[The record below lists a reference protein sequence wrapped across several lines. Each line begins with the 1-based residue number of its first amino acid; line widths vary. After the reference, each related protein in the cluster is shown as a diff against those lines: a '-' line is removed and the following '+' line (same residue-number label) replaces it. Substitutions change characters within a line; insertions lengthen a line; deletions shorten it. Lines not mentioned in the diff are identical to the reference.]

1 MGQLN
6 IPRVVIAGVSSG
18 VGKTTIVTG
27 ILSALAERGLKVQ
40 SYKVGPDYIDPGFH
54 RLASGKSAH
63 NLDTWLVPPDCL
75 AEIFASTAAGNDIA
89 VIEGVMGLYDGGR
102 AGVSSTA
109 AIAKM
114 LNAPVVLVIDAKSM
128 GESAAAIALGFK
140 LYDPEVN
147 LAGVIIN
154 RLGSETHRQ
163 MVCEALGK
171 LGIPVIGAV
180 FRNNELSMPERHLG
194 LTPVTEHEAA
204 ATVAQM
210 GRQVAQQ
217 VALDDL
223 LSLAKTAGPIPV
235 RSSPETNS
243 RVIKARIGVAQDDV
257 FTFYYPSSL
266 EVLAEF
272 GAELIPFS
280 PLKDSQLPAV
290 DGIVLGGGF
299 PEMFVKE
306 LSANSSMRNEILR
319 AAEQGM
325 PVYAECGGLMY
336 LARQIVDFD
345 GQAYDMAGVIPAV
358 CQMQSKLETVGYV
371 EATALT
377 DNVLCDDREIL
388 RGHEFHFSRMI
399 PDISAVEF
407 PWAFEFKK
415 MRTGALYHGGYAS
428 NSVLAS
434 YLHMHFAGNRQAAE
448 RFVEQCAQY
457 RSCQTGQGGRQH
469 GR

>member
-18 VGKTTIVTG
+18 AGKTTIVTG

-75 AEIFASTAAGNDIA
+75 SEIFAGTAAGNDLA

-102 AGVSSTA
+102 SGVSSTA

-140 LYDPEVN
+140 MYDPEVN

-154 RLGSETHRQ
+154 RLGSESHRL

-204 ATVAQM
+204 ATVAKM
-210 GRQVAQQ
+210 GHQVTQQ
-217 VALDDL
+217 VALDEL
-223 LSLAKTAGPIPV
+223 IKLAGAAGPLSVPSLRAINKPA
-235 RSSPETNS
+235 
-243 RVIKARIGVAQDDV
+243 IKARIGVAQDEV

-266 EVLAEF
+266 EILTEF
-272 GAELIPFS
+272 GAKIIPFS
-280 PLKDSQLPAV
+280 PLKDSHLPAV

-299 PEMFVKE
+299 PEMFVRE
-306 LSANSSMRNEILR
+306 LSANTLMRQAILQ
-319 AAEQGM
+319 AVKQGM

-358 CQMQSKLETVGYV
+358 CHMQSKLETVGYV
-371 EATALT
+371 EATALN
-377 DNVLCDDREIL
+377 DNVLCDGGATL

-399 PDISAVEF
+399 PDVDPGEF

-415 MRTGALYHGGYAS
+415 MRTGAIYNGGYAS
-428 NSVLAS
+428 SSVVAS
-434 YLHMHFAGNRQAAE
+434 YLHMHFAGNKQAAA

-457 RSCQTGQGGRQH
+457 SLTGLGGRTH

>member
-1 MGQLN
+1 MSQVH

-18 VGKTTIVTG
+18 AGKTTIVTG
-27 ILSALAERGLKVQ
+27 ILAALAGRGLAVQ

-140 LYDPEVN
+140 MYDPDVK

-154 RLGSETHRQ
+154 RLGSDTHRL
-163 MVCEALGK
+163 MVCEALDK
-171 LGIPVIGAV
+171 VGIPVLGAV
-180 FRNNELSMPERHLG
+180 FRNNELAMPERHLG

-204 ATVAQM
+204 AAVAEM
-210 GRQVAQQ
+210 GRQVARQ
-217 VALDDL
+217 VALDEL
-223 LSLAKTAGPIPV
+223 LVLANATGPVPV
-235 RSSPETNS
+235 RSRPAAE
-243 RVIKARIGVAQDDV
+243 RPAVKARIGVARDKV

-266 EVLAEF
+266 EVLEEA
-272 GAELIPFS
+272 GAEIIPFS
-280 PLKDSQLPAV
+280 PLTDSRLPAV

-306 LSANSSMRNEILR
+306 LSANSLMRNDILQ
-319 AAEQGM
+319 AAGRGL
-325 PVYAECGGLMY
+325 PIYAECGGLMY
-336 LARQIVDFD
+336 LARQIIDFD
-345 GQAYDMAGVIPAV
+345 GCAYDMAGVIPAV
-358 CQMQSKLETVGYV
+358 CQMQPKLETVGYV
-371 EATALT
+371 EATALKET
-377 DNVLCDDREIL
+377 VLCGNGQTL
-388 RGHEFHFSRMI
+388 RGHEFHFSRMV
-399 PDISAVEF
+399 PDEGEEEF
-407 PWAFEFKK
+407 PWAFAFKK
-415 MRTGALYHGGYAS
+415 MRTGTVYHGGYAV
-428 NSVLAS
+428 NNVVAS

-448 RFVEQCAQY
+448 RFVEQCSQY
-457 RSCQTGQGGRQH
+457 RLSSQGGNAY